1 MLQHQHLI
9 VRAEV
14 LHPPSSTEQVET
26 WLKNIISSLGM
37 QLAKGLQANP
47 ISYRCDLEGN
57 EGITGVA
64 VLETSHCAVHIWDA
78 ESPALIQWDLYSCS
92 EVNPEEMLKHL
103 KEFSPVKVEY
113 TFLDRENNLKI
124 LDQK

>member
-14 LHPPSSTEQVET
+14 LNPPKTTQETEA
-26 WLKNIISSLGM
+26 WLINIIHDLGM
-37 QLAKGLQANP
+37 QLAVGLQSNP
-47 ISYRCDLEGN
+47 ISYRCNLEGN

-78 ESPALIQWDLYSCS
+78 ESPALLQWDLYSCS
-92 EVNPEEMLKHL
+92 EVKPEEMLKHL
-103 KEFSPVKVEY
+103 ERFNPVKVEY
-113 TFLDRENNLKI
+113 RFLDRENNLTVLK
-124 LDQK
+124 

>member
-14 LHPPSSTEQVET
+14 LNPPKTTQETEA
-26 WLKNIISSLGM
+26 WLINIIHDLGM
-37 QLAKGLQANP
+37 QLAVGLQSNP
-47 ISYRCDLEGN
+47 ISYRCNLEGN

-78 ESPALIQWDLYSCS
+78 ESPALLQWDLYSCS
-92 EVNPEEMLKHL
+92 EVKPEEMLKHL
-103 KEFSPVKVEY
+103 ERFNPVKVEY
-113 TFLDRENNLKI
+113 RFLDRENNLTVIK
-124 LDQK
+124 